1 MGKFNSTSDQVV
13 QEFQADN
20 GLWGSPVFWNN
31 PSAPTLYVW
40 GVNDSLKAFTYNFTT
55 GKFNTPFAAASSVKT
70 PFGYGPCGAL
80 SVTSNQ
86 SVAGTG
92 ILWAT
97 IPLADPDHATVHGKL
112 YAFDATNVS
121 KELWDSGQNAS
132 RDDFGNFAKFVPP
145 TVVKGK
151 VYVATDSHQ
160 VCAYG
165 LNPKTPPPP
174 IVLLPGQGGRI
185 VDSALN
191 IWTIQNAVV
200 TTHPLS
206 PCAFENGSIAGYN
219 YNVAEMAYVGGRII
233 WVENTSGKW
242 YSWSGSSWVAGT
254 NPL

>member
-1 MGKFNSTSDQVV
+1 MK
-13 QEFQADN
+13 
-20 GLWGSPVFWNN
+20 P
-31 PSAPTLYVW
+31 P
-40 GVNDSLKAFTYNFTT
+40 
-55 GKFNTPFAAASSVKT
+55 
-70 PFGYGPCGAL
+70 
-80 SVTSNQ
+80 
-86 SVAGTG
+86 
-92 ILWAT
+92 IAT
-97 IPLADPDHATVHGKL
+97 IPLAGPIQATVPGRL

-121 KELWDSGQNAS
+121 NELNELWDSDKNAA

-165 LNPKTPPPP
+165 LNSSAPTPSPSGT
-174 IVLLPGQGGRI
+174 VLLPGQGGRI

-219 YNVAEMAYVGGRII
+219 YNVAEMAYVGGKI
-233 WVENTSGKW
+233 WVENKSGLW
-242 YSWSGSSWVAGT
+242 YSWNGSSWVAGT